1 MPAQQIISHISIDN
15 SYALIIFLESAKYA
29 MMKKM
34 YFVMNLLIIWDLYF
48 LINEAVSGEN
58 NIAKSI
64 VNMNLKGYKKKDK
77 MKGKSPQRCVVFL
90 TL

>member
-34 YFVMNLLIIWDLYF
+34 YFVMNLLII
-48 LINEAVSGEN
+48 
-58 NIAKSI
+58 
-64 VNMNLKGYKKKDK
+64 
-77 MKGKSPQRCVVFL
+77 
-90 TL
+90 